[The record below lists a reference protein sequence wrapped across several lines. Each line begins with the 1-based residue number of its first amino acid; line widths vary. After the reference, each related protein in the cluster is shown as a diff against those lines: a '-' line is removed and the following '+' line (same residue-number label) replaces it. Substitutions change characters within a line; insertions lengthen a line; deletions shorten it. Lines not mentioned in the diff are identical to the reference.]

1 MIPVEIFTNSQRFL
15 GTLETKHVRVV
26 DALNATAESYVIL
39 RDAQMTQLTGAL
51 QYAEALSAVK
61 LNKQAIAFAVPH
73 EDDSDDPARRQQ
85 RFFAYTPKDAH
96 PILLC
101 LENFEVRGNIHVPR
115 SSAPPSAR
123 DVLEL
128 PGGEFVPVTAATLV
142 FLLKPTLAFQAGV
155 VVIHKPRVTAV
166 GLLPHSAPAI

>member
-39 RDAQMTQLTGAL
+39 HDARMTQLTGAL
-51 QYAEALSAVK
+51 EYAEALRVVK
-61 LNKQAIAFAVPH
+61 LSKQAIAFAVPH

-85 RFFAYTPKDAH
+85 RFFAYTPKEAH
-96 PILLC
+96 PVLIC

-115 SSAPPSAR
+115 SASPAAR
-123 DVLEL
+123 DALEL

-155 VVIHKPRVTAV
+155 VVIHK
-166 GLLPHSAPAI
+166 